1 MAAGGARER
10 GFALLMVL
18 WTLLLLAFIA
28 TVFNDNARTEVL
40 LARNLVANAR
50 AEALADGGVYRAALG
65 LTRSPRAGGF
75 RGNGEVYVWHP
86 SSEEAGLPE
95 SGGAPEEQVRFTIRD
110 EGGKVNLNQAT
121 APLLRELLIAV
132 GVEPEKSAELADA
145 IVDFRDEDS
154 EKERQGA
161 EARDYKR
168 ARLPWGPKN
177 GAFVLVDELTYVL
190 GMTPDIY
197 RRVAPLLTIWGQG
210 DLPHPYTAPPEVV
223 TAVRAMLKSRGRST
237 AGRGLGTGVA
247 EDEAGEESAFGTAG
261 SAFGSTETGAS
272 AFGEISPRRSG
283 TASGLGGS
291 LAGGAEGLTE
301 EDEAN
306 LDQQDRSGGT
316 VFSVHAEGRTADG
329 TVFARDAIIDLTGTE
344 DAPLAVR
351 SWKQGE
357 RILFPAGGGIGG

>member
-1 MAAGGARER
+1 MAAGAGRER

-65 LTRSPRAGGF
+65 LTRSPREGGF
-75 RGNGEVYVWHP
+75 RGDGQVYVWHP
-86 SSEEAGLPE
+86 SSAEAGLPE
-95 SGGAPEEQVRFTIRD
+95 SGEAPEEQVRFTIRD

-145 IVDFRDEDS
+145 IVDFRDEDN

-177 GAFVLVDELTYVL
+177 DAFVLVDELTYVL

-223 TAVRAMLKSRGRST
+223 TAVRAMLKAKGRST
-237 AGRGLGTGVA
+237 AGRGLGTGVEEGA
-247 EDEAGEESAFGTAG
+247 ESAFGAAG
-261 SAFGSTETGAS
+261 SAFGSIERSAS
-272 AFGEISPRRSG
+272 PFGESSPRSG
-283 TASGLGGS
+283 AASGIGGS
-291 LAGGAEGLTE
+291 LAGGSEGLTE

-329 TVFARDAIIDLTGTE
+329 TVFARDAVIDLTGTE
-344 DAPLAVR
+344 DGPLAVR

>member
-1 MAAGGARER
+1 MAAGVGRQR

-65 LTRSPRAGGF
+65 LTRSPREGGL
-75 RGNGEVYVWHP
+75 RGNGQVYVWHP
-86 SSEEAGLPE
+86 SSAEAGLPE
-95 SGGAPEEQVRFTIRD
+95 SGEAPEEQVRFTIRD

-145 IVDFRDEDS
+145 IVDFRDEDN

-177 GAFVLVDELTYVL
+177 DAFVLVDELTYVL

-210 DLPHPYTAPPEVV
+210 DLPHPYTAPPEVI
-223 TAVRAMLKSRGRST
+223 TAVRAMLKSKGRST

-247 EDEAGEESAFGTAG
+247 EDDVASAFGATSG
-261 SAFGSTETGAS
+261 AFGSTGGGAS
-272 AFGEISPRRSG
+272 TFGEIPPRRSG
-283 TASGLGGS
+283 AASGIGGS
-291 LAGGAEGLTE
+291 LAAGSEGLTE

-306 LDQQDRSGGT
+306 LDEQDRSGGT

-329 TVFARDAIIDLTGTE
+329 TVFARDAVIDLSGTE